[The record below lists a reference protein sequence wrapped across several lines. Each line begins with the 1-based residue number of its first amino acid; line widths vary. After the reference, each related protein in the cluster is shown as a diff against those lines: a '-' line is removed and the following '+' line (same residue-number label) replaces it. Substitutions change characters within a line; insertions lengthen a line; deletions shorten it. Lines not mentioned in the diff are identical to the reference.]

1 MCTIF
6 FIFIFLFSQEVSI
19 HLDISNNVLYEEED
33 GNSGGSTDE
42 DDEPPPL
49 PPPRLDS
56 LKKQNGTQIMDRPL
70 PSIPASV
77 SLNEIY
83 DNSDSI
89 EEVNNKYDEM
99 SQFVERF
106 SYILDI

>member
-1 MCTIF
+1 M
-6 FIFIFLFSQEVSI
+6 LLQENHVEL
-19 HLDISNNVLYEEED
+19 HLSNNVSYEEENGASSD
-33 GNSGGSTDE
+33 EE

-56 LKKQNGTQIMDRPL
+56 LKKQNGTPIVDRPL

-89 EEVNNKYDEM
+89 EEVIYNWIMKNEYFNMQYLIFKFRM
-99 SQFVERF
+99 Q
-106 SYILDI
+106 